1 MGKMQRRKGAVVERE
16 LVAKLKE
23 AGIPAERVP
32 LSGGAGGS
40 FTGDIIVASK
50 WKAEVKARKNG
61 AGFKVLEDWLGSN
74 DMLLL
79 KRNHADPL
87 VVLPWS
93 LATALLLVAVSQGPE
108 S

>member
-1 MGKMQRRKGAVVERE
+1 MGKMQRRKGGRVERE
-16 LVAKLKE
+16 IVAALKA
-23 AGIPAERVP
+23 AGVPAERVP

-40 FTGDIIVASK
+40 FTGDVVVAGR
-50 WKAEVKARKNG
+50 WRAEVKSRKNG

-79 KRNHADPL
+79 KRNRAEPL

-93 LATALLLVAVSQGPE
+93 LATALLLVAVSQGQE

>member
-1 MGKMQRRKGAVVERE
+1 MGKMQRRKGGRVERE
-16 LVAKLKE
+16 LVAAFKAL
-23 AGIPAERVP
+23 GIPAERVP

-40 FTGDIIVASK
+40 FTGDIRVGK
-50 WKAEVKARKNG
+50 WVAEVKARKGG
-61 AGFKVLEDWLGSN
+61 AGFKVLEGWLGTN
-74 DMLLL
+74 DLLIL

-87 VVLPWS
+87 VVLPWE